1 MINSSTPAVLR
12 TLNWMLKCN
21 YQPIPLNHGQKTVA
35 DRDAYSPAYQFD
47 ASRWET
53 EQLNIG
59 LLTGPTKH
67 GPIDV
72 DLDSKEAISLASHFL
87 PPTFA
92 VFGRPSKGKSHYL
105 YETEATTFPLIQF
118 KDPTPPELLQ
128 GNAVILELRG
138 DSGHTMAPG
147 SLHPANEIVAWS
159 YEPNPK
165 VLTIKAQDLIY
176 AGRMLAA
183 CSLLARYAWTNSNRH
198 ELSLQ
203 LGGIFQ
209 RLNKPQAE
217 AENFISALITY
228 SGEDDPGHLAAVRT
242 SYTKASLDKATKGAR
257 SLIQRFSDHNPAM
270 IKCVMSLLGVE
281 DSWLEEFNEKYATV
295 FIGAKYRVAIR
306 PQKQNEP
313 LLFVNKE
320 DFKDFNS
327 GTWVTTASGKR
338 KPAAELWL
346 QHSERALYKNV
357 EFLPGISQAN
367 TPNGTLNKF
376 TGWAINPYEH
386 CDSCAAFRQMLE
398 QYITNPDK
406 PEQARWLYTFFAH
419 ILREPMNKQRA
430 AVVIIGPQNIG
441 KSVFVNYFGKILGR
455 HHLNLA
461 DASKIHGRFNSH
473 LEQCLLLHS
482 EEALY
487 AQDKKHRSIVKDLI
501 ANKLISFEEKYLGVW
516 TAQSYTRLIYTSND
530 DNAAPVELKD
540 TRHSIFN
547 LNESER
553 TPPSDLVKKLYEES
567 VSTGPQSLMY
577 YLLNYADYDP
587 LLLQTPLET
596 TAKRT
601 AVLDTLAPT
610 DDYWFNKLYYGELLP
625 FELRWAQGDD
635 KNNFETNKL
644 VYWPRRFSR
653 IALYADYNQ
662 HTTKLGVRRAS
673 SYAFYMQLAKFI
685 KPTKLTPRP
694 RVYLNTW
701 ADDLTKPAWLR
712 EIYSGQ
718 HQTFCN
724 LPSLEKCRAAFN
736 KYTGQ
741 DYEWPTPQTAELQDE
756 ETNDDSPRF

>member
-1 MINSSTPAVLR
+1 MNKPSTPAVLQ
-12 TLNWMLKCN
+12 TLNWMLRYN

-35 DRDAYSPAYQFD
+35 DRDAYSPAYQPD
-47 ASRWET
+47 PSRWET
-53 EQLNIG
+53 GQLNIG

-72 DLDSKEAISLASHFL
+72 DLDSTESIALASHFL
-87 PPTFA
+87 PLTFA

-105 YETEATTFPLIQF
+105 YETEAATFPLIQF
-118 KDPTPPELLQ
+118 KDPTPPEMLI

-165 VLTIKAQDLIY
+165 VLTIKSQDLIY

-183 CSLLARYAWTNSNRH
+183 CSLLARYAWTNGNRH

-217 AENFISALITY
+217 AENFISALIAY

-242 SYTKASLDKATKGAR
+242 SYTKASADKATKGAR
-257 SLIQRFSDHNPAM
+257 SLITRFKDYNPAM
-270 IKCVMSLLGVE
+270 IKYVMNLLGVE
-281 DSWLEEFNEKYATV
+281 DSWLDEFNDKYATV
-295 FIGAKYRVAIR
+295 FIGAKYRVALR

-320 DFKDFNS
+320 DFKDYTS
-327 GTWVTTASGKR
+327 GTWVVTASGKR

-346 QHSERALYKNV
+346 QHPERALYKSV
-357 EFLPGISQAN
+357 EFLPGISQAD
-367 TPNGTLNKF
+367 TPSGILNKF
-376 TGWAINPYEH
+376 TGWNVNPIEQYA
-386 CDSCAAFRQMLE
+386 SCKAFRQILE
-398 QYITNPDK
+398 QYITNPNK
-406 PEQARWLYTFFAH
+406 PEQAQWLYTFFAH
-419 ILREPMNKQRA
+419 ILREPMDKQRA

-547 LNESER
+547 LNESDR
-553 TPPSDLVKKLYEES
+553 TPPKELVKKLYEES
-567 VSTGPQSLMY
+567 ISNGPQALMY
-577 YLLNYADYDP
+577 YLLNYFHYNP
-587 LLLQTPLET
+587 ILLQTPLET

-601 AVLDTLAPT
+601 AVLDTLAPIAE
-610 DDYWFNKLYYGELLP
+610 YWFNKLYYGELLP
-625 FELRWAQGDD
+625 FELRWAQGDS

-644 VYWPRRFSR
+644 IYWPQWFSR
-653 IALYADYNQ
+653 LALYADYSQ
-662 HTTKLGVRRAS
+662 YTTKLGIKRAS
-673 SYAFYMQLAKFI
+673 SYAFYKEFTKFLKPVKLDAK
-685 KPTKLTPRP
+685 T
-694 RVYLNTW
+694 RVYMNTW
-701 ADDLTKPAWLR
+701 ADDLAKPAWLR

-718 HQTFCN
+718 HQTFLN
-724 LPSLEKCRAAFN
+724 LPSLEKCRASFN

-741 DYEWPTPQTAELQDE
+741 AYDWPVE
-756 ETNDDSPRF
+756 ETHDIVEEEASEEAPRF